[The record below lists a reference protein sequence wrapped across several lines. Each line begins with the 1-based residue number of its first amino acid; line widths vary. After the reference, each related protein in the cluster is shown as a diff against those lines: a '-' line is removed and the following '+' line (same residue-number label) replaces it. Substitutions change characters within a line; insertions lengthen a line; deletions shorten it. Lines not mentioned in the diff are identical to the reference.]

1 MPNAGEEK
9 KSSAVRDKVVW
20 KEKVV
25 LDNFDIASWTPSNLE
40 MRRWTKKELHLKPH
54 ISPEEGG
61 MLRWCTTRPG
71 WHEPF

>member
-25 LDNFDIASWTPSNLE
+25 LDYFDIASWTPSNLE
-40 MRRWTKKELHLKPH
+40 W
-54 ISPEEGG
+54 EGG
-61 MLRWCTTRPG
+61 PKRSCT
-71 WHEPF
+71 